1 MEITKQEATQHNDA
15 SVNGANT
22 NGKERVSAKSL
33 TSRPHRSAM
42 PAPGRKVSFEEAVEG
57 SVTQNEELL
66 RRLSK

>member
-1 MEITKQEATQHNDA
+1 MEITKQEAAQHSDALANSANAND
-15 SVNGANT
+15 
-22 NGKERVSAKSL
+22 KERVSAKSL
-33 TSRPHRSAM
+33 TSRTHRSAM